1 MPAFFPLDLRMDVA
15 SNAADLTQAQ
25 VQIDTFEEAF
35 LEAAADGQLLAA
47 KKVYDLS
54 QIYVPKDT
62 HALQL
67 SGKVTEFGAPAGG
80 RGMETVGVMVQYG
93 GDEVTGKYASIV
105 HNDLEASHEPPT
117 QAMYLQRA
125 VDEVAPRMG
134 TLVGEG
140 IVRATQ
146 AAKL

>member
-1 MPAFFPLDLRMDVA
+1 MPLMPLDLRLDVA
-15 SNAADLTQAQ
+15 GSAANLARALG
-25 VQIDTFEEAF
+25 QIDTFEEAF

-62 HALQL
+62 HALQR
-67 SGKVTEFGAPAGG
+67 SGKVIEFGAPVG

-105 HNDLEASHEPPT
+105 HNDLEAFHEPPT